1 MFPIPSRMN
10 RAKPRPARRVGLNLK
25 SPLRLTAPL
34 IALLSSGAVD
44 ACRAI
49 CVLCLLVGLAPLAYA
64 GPVSAD
70 SVSEGRQDPILLGPQ
85 YQVLED
91 PAGNLDLAAVMAS
104 VGFVPLGLGA
114 DPNLGYSPSSWW
126 FKTALDAGSGGR
138 RLLELPFPTL
148 DDVQVYL
155 VARDTGEVI
164 VDYAAGDRKPFA
176 ERPYRNRHF
185 VFPLDVPGGVP
196 VDLYLRVKT
205 AGSATVG
212 SLLWMP
218 EAFVLASRHGYLAM
232 GLYFGIL
239 GALFAYNGLLYL
251 SLRDNVYLW
260 YVLFVSSMALGQG
273 SWNGLFFEYLW
284 PNWPAWG
291 NLAAVVG
298 FDLTGL
304 FGALFSR
311 AFLASRLY
319 TPWIDRAL
327 LLCAGVFAA
336 LAFGTPWWPY
346 QFHAVAT
353 SLAGIAFPVVA
364 VAAGVRCLQRGQ
376 RSARFFLLA
385 WTLLLAGTA
394 LLAARNLGWV
404 PTNFLTRHGMQIAS
418 ALEML
423 LLSFALAERI
433 TELRRDKEAA
443 EDEALRARQD
453 MVAALGRRQQELD
466 QHVEERTRELTRL
479 NAELRSQR
487 QSLET
492 LAHRDPLTGLA
503 NRNLLDANLAAA
515 IGRAHVEQ
523 RQLALLLI
531 DLDGFKPINDTYGHA
546 IGDTLLKLIA
556 QRLEHSV
563 RAGDVVTRLGGDEFV
578 LVLEGFRDPAD
589 VVLTGQKIVAT
600 ISKPVVIGDVQI
612 QVGASIGAAL
622 FPVDGDAPM
631 TLLQSADEAMYE
643 AKRAGR
649 GCVRVAEGLATALLP
664 SVS

>member
-1 MFPIPSRMN
+1 MSSTPDSPMRSTAPPI
-10 RAKPRPARRVGLNLK
+10 G
-25 SPLRLTAPL
+25 LRLP
-34 IALLSSGAVD
+34 GVVD
-44 ACRAI
+44 GFWAI
-49 CVLCLLVGLAPLAYA
+49 CLLCFLVGLSSPTTAS
-64 GPVSAD
+64 PVSVDSVSVDSLSAD
-70 SVSEGRQDPILLGPQ
+70 SVSVGSQGPILLGPQ
-85 YQVLED
+85 YRMLED
-91 PAGNLDLAAVMAS
+91 PVGKLDLAAVMAS
-104 VGFVPLGLGA
+104 VDFVPLGLGA
-114 DPNLGYSPSSWW
+114 DPNLGYSRSSWW
-126 FKTALDAGSGGR
+126 FKTSLDAGPGGR

-164 VDYAAGDRKPFA
+164 VEYAVGDRKPFA

-185 VFPLDVPGGVP
+185 VFPLDVPAGVP

-205 AGSATVG
+205 AGSMTVG

-218 EAFVLASRHGYLAM
+218 EPFVLASRHGYLAM

-260 YVLFVSSMALGQG
+260 YVLFVSAMALGQG

-311 AFLASRLY
+311 AFLASRVY
-319 TPWIDRAL
+319 SPWIDRVM

-336 LAFGTPWWPY
+336 LAFGAPWWPY

-353 SLAGIAFPVVA
+353 SLTGMIFPVVA
-364 VAAGVRCLQRGQ
+364 VIAGVRCLQRGQ

-404 PTNFLTRHGMQIAS
+404 PTNFLTRNGMQIAS

-443 EDEALRARQD
+443 EEETLRARQD
-453 MVAALGRRQQELD
+453 MVEALRRKQQELD
-466 QHVEERTRELTRL
+466 QHVEERTGELTRL

-487 QSLET
+487 QSLEL
-492 LAHRDPLTGLA
+492 LAHHDPLTGLA

-515 IGRAHVEQ
+515 IERASAEQ
-523 RQLALLLI
+523 LQFAVLLI
-531 DLDGFKPINDTYGHA
+531 DLDGFKPINDSYGHA
-546 IGDTLLKLIA
+546 IGDRLLTIIA
-556 QRLEHSV
+556 QRLRHCV
-563 RAGDVVTRLGGDEFV
+563 RAGDIVTRFGGDEFV
-578 LVLEGFRDPAD
+578 LLLDGFRDPAD
-589 VVLTGQKIVAT
+589 VVLTGETIIAA
-600 ISKPVVIGDVQI
+600 ISKPVAIDDLQI

-622 FPVDGDAPM
+622 FPVDGDTPK
-631 TLLQSADEAMYE
+631 TLLQTADASMYD

-649 GCVRVAEGLATALLP
+649 GRVSVGVGLAMALLP
-664 SVS
+664 SAASSLRPAG

>member
-1 MFPIPSRMN
+1 MIC
-10 RAKPRPARRVGLNLK
+10 
-25 SPLRLTAPL
+25 
-34 IALLSSGAVD
+34 LLCA
-44 ACRAI
+44 
-49 CVLCLLVGLAPLAYA
+49 LVGLSSPTAA
-64 GPVSAD
+64 GSVRADPVSAG
-70 SVSEGRQDPILLGPQ
+70 SQDPILLGPQ
-85 YQVLED
+85 YQMLED
-91 PAGNLDLAAVMAS
+91 PGGNLDLAAVMAS
-104 VGFVPLGLGA
+104 VGFAPLGLGA
-114 DPNLGYSPSSWW
+114 DPNLGYSQSSWW

-155 VARDTGEVI
+155 VARDSGEVI
-164 VDYAAGDRKPFA
+164 VQYAVGDLKPFA
-176 ERPYRNRHF
+176 DRPYRNRHF
-185 VFPLDVPGGVP
+185 VFPLDVPAGVP
-196 VDLYLRVKT
+196 VDLYMRVKT
-205 AGSATVG
+205 AGSTTVG
-212 SLLWMP
+212 GRLWMP
-218 EAFVLASRHGYLAM
+218 ESFVLASRHGYLAM

-291 NLAAVVG
+291 NRAAIVG

-319 TPWIDRAL
+319 TPWIDRTML
-327 LLCAGVFAA
+327 VCAGVFAA
-336 LAFGTPWWPY
+336 LAFGAPWWPY

-353 SLAGIAFPVVA
+353 SLTGIVFPVVA
-364 VAAGVRCLQRGQ
+364 VVAGVRCLQLGQ

-404 PTNFLTRHGMQIAS
+404 PTNFLTRNGMQIAS

-443 EDEALRARQD
+443 EEETLRTRQD

-466 QHVEERTRELTRL
+466 QHVDERTRELMRL

-487 QSLET
+487 QSLES

-515 IGRAHVEQ
+515 IDRASAEQ
-523 RQLALLLI
+523 RQFALLLI
-531 DLDGFKPINDTYGHA
+531 DLDGFKPINDIYGHA
-546 IGDTLLKLIA
+546 IGDSLLKVIA
-556 QRLEHSV
+556 QRLQSCV
-563 RAGDVVTRLGGDEFV
+563 RAGDVVSRFGGDEFV
-578 LVLEGFRDPAD
+578 LLLEGFRDPAE
-589 VVLTGQKIVAT
+589 VVLTGETIIAAISRPVA
-600 ISKPVVIGDVQI
+600 IGDRQI
-612 QVGASIGAAL
+612 QVGASIGVAL
-622 FPVDGDAPM
+622 FPVDGDAPK
-631 TLLQSADEAMYE
+631 TLLQSADEAMYD
-643 AKRAGR
+643 AKRTGR
-649 GCVRVAEGLATALLP
+649 GRVSVAGGLAMALLP
-664 SVS
+664 SAASSLRPAG